1 MKVCILT
8 TAHSPF
14 DERIFHK
21 EGKSLAAAGYE
32 VVIIAPYEK
41 SEFKEGIQIKA
52 VPPLSSRKDRV
63 WRIKDIYR
71 AALQEKADIYHFHDP
86 DLIPAALWL
95 SRKHHKP
102 VIYDVH
108 EYYGDSLLTR
118 YWLPKPLRRLVA
130 RNVDRV
136 EKWAARSFAGIITVN
151 RHMAALF
158 QQENPE
164 GEILHNYPLKS
175 QFNFP
180 RPEHPKPPVIL
191 YLGGINRERGLEI
204 ILRAMPIVRASCPEA
219 VCELVGP
226 AETGDL
232 GPDFSE
238 LTPWL
243 EQGNVRL
250 RGKVPY
256 EQVPEILAKCSV
268 ALVPLLPTL
277 NYQKAIPVKL
287 LEYMAA
293 GLPVVGSQFGYIEE
307 IIAGTQCGLL
317 TKPADPESLARAV
330 CTLLEDPQRALVYG
344 QNGWEAFRREY
355 TWEKEQDKL
364 LKLYERILAARGP
377 C

>member
-1 MKVCILT
+1 MKACILT
-8 TAHSPF
+8 TAHSPL

-21 EGKSLAAAGYE
+21 EGKSLAEAGYD
-32 VVIIAPYEK
+32 VVIVAPYER
-41 SEFKEGIQIKA
+41 SELKEGIRIKA
-52 VPPLSSRKDRV
+52 VTPLSSRLDRI

-86 DLIPAALWL
+86 DLIPVALWL
-95 SRKHHKP
+95 SRKYHKP
-102 VIYDVH
+102 VVYDVH

-118 YWLPKPLRRLVA
+118 YWLPRPFRKFVA

-151 RHMAALF
+151 GHMAELF
-158 QQENPE
+158 RRENSE
-164 GEILHNYPLKS
+164 GEILHNYPLKK
-175 QFNFP
+175 QFDFL
-180 RPEHPKPPVIL
+180 RPEKVKPPVIL
-191 YLGGINRERGLEI
+191 YLGGINRERGLEV
-204 ILRAMPIVRASCPEA
+204 ILRAMSLVREKHPEA

-226 AETGDL
+226 AETTDL
-232 GPDFSE
+232 GSEFSE

-256 EQVPEILAKCSV
+256 EQVPEILANSSV

-293 GLPVVGSQFGYIEE
+293 GLPVVGSRFGYIEE
-307 IIAGTQCGLL
+307 IIAKNQCGLL
-317 TKPADPESLARAV
+317 TEPGDPESLSRDICA
-330 CTLLEDPQRALVYG
+330 LLENPERALNYG
-344 QNGWEAFRREY
+344 QNGWDAFQREY
-355 TWEKEQDKL
+355 TWEKEQGKL
-364 LKLYERILAARGP
+364 LSLYERILAVR
-377 C
+377 